1 MLEYA
6 NVEVKAAHIRHI
18 GTCSL
23 EVISVEGLG
32 PRSTRGAAIVDS
44 SIVVSILSLM
54 SLFYEIRLSGRL
66 NGWRR
71 WCGRMDNNFIVI
83 ICIMKLMHDFNN
95 DADEIALARRQSSQ
109 QIKAA
114 CDES

>member
-1 MLEYA
+1 M
-6 NVEVKAAHIRHI
+6 
-18 GTCSL
+18 GSL
-23 EVISVEGLG
+23 D
-32 PRSTRGAAIVDS
+32 PRGTRGAAIVDP
-44 SIVVSILSLM
+44 SIVVSISSLM
-54 SLFYEIRLSGRL
+54 SSFYEIHLSGRL

-71 WCGRMDNNFIVI
+71 WCGRTDNNFIVI
-83 ICIMKLMHDFNN
+83 ICITELMDDFNN

>member
-1 MLEYA
+1 M
-6 NVEVKAAHIRHI
+6 
-18 GTCSL
+18 
-23 EVISVEGLG
+23 
-32 PRSTRGAAIVDS
+32 
-44 SIVVSILSLM
+44 VSILSLM

-95 DADEIALARRQSSQ
+95 DADEIALARRLSSQ